1 MQNFIMAINSIILFA
16 VLIIHLNFS
25 KLVIHIKQ
33 VIDNKDCKLY
43 IIITAINLHF
53 MMKTINIHVSLK

>member
-16 VLIIHLNFS
+16 ILIIHLNFS